1 MQPLNLAGETPVD
14 LHISHSEM
22 RHSGGL
28 NLTTCRVWGGHTYW
42 KCSGGSGLMLMGAH
56 AAQYL
61 HIHNIWPPAPQFRHA
76 AFLGHMGGVWL
87 RGSGVW
93 ANRQGSNITAC
104 MSQGGTVV
112 PDGLFHFGSRPHHP
126 SQTVIL
132 YIELIIDVCPILYHV
147 SYIISFNP

>member
-1 MQPLNLAGETPVD
+1 MQPLIPVGKTPVD

-28 NLTTCRVWGGHTYW
+28 NLTTCRGWGGHTYW

-61 HIHNIWPPAPQFRHA
+61 HIHNIWPPAPQFRQA
-76 AFLGHMGGVWL
+76 EFLGHMGGVWL

-93 ANRQGSNITAC
+93 ANRQGSNYLHE
-104 MSQGGTVV
+104 SGGHSRARWAV
-112 PDGLFHFGSRPHHP
+112 PFWQPAP
-126 SQTVIL
+126 SSLPNGYSIYRTNNRRL
-132 YIELIIDVCPILYHV
+132 P
-147 SYIISFNP
+147 YIISCLLYYSYNPY